1 MTCRF
6 FDRRDLA
13 FQLYQLHDLQSLCRW
28 PRFAEHNRET
38 FDATLDLATEIA
50 VAHFEPHAA
59 KQDEQEPT
67 FDGERVTM
75 IEEVA
80 EALCHYYEAGFGAA
94 TQDYEIGG
102 MQLPLVV
109 SVAAKAIFSAA
120 NVSTGAYAMLSTGNA
135 NVIRNF
141 GSDDQRRRFMA
152 PLFEGRFSG
161 TMALTE
167 PQAGSSLSDIRTTAT
182 RGEDGVWRLKGQ
194 KIFISGGDH
203 ELAEN
208 IIHLVLCRTAGAPAG
223 VRGLSLF
230 IVPKYLV
237 NADGEVGERN
247 DVALAGLIHKMC
259 YRGTT
264 STMLSFGEQQGAIG
278 ELVGEEGK
286 GLLYMF
292 QMMNEARIG
301 VGVGAVALGYAGYRY
316 ALEYAR
322 ERPQGR
328 HAQDK
333 DPTTPQLPIIEHTD
347 VRRMLLAAKCFAEGG
362 LSLSLYGAKL
372 ADTANY
378 ADNEAERTRAALLLD
393 ILTPVLK
400 SWPSKYCLE
409 ANSLAIQVHGGYGYT
424 REYPVERL
432 YRDNRL
438 NPIHEGTEGIQS
450 LDLLGRKVRMHHGEA
465 YRLVGEEMRRTLDDA
480 APVAALAPEA
490 DALTTALADLD
501 HTTAELT
508 SLTDMDALLQNASL
522 YLDAFGHCVV
532 GWLWLRQGLVAHAAL
547 SEASGDEAAF
557 YQGKIAACRFFMR
570 WELPKMH
577 AQCAL
582 LRSHDSTCR
591 EMQADWF

>member
-6 FDRRDLA
+6 FDRRDLS
-13 FQLYQLHDLQSLCRW
+13 FQLYQLHELEALCRW

-38 FDATLDLATEIA
+38 FDSVLDLATDIA

-59 KQDEQEPT
+59 KQDEHEPT
-67 FDGERVTM
+67 FDGERVEM
-75 IEEVA
+75 IPEVA
-80 EALCHYYEAGFGAA
+80 EALGHYYEAGFGAA

-102 MQLPLVV
+102 MQLPFLV

-120 NVSTGAYAMLSTGNA
+120 NVSTGAYAMLSSGNA

-141 GSDDQRRRFMA
+141 GSQDQRERFMA
-152 PLFEGRFSG
+152 PLLEGRFSG

-182 RGEDGVWRLKGQ
+182 RGDDGIWRLKGQ

-203 ELAEN
+203 ELSEN
-208 IIHLVLCRTAGAPAG
+208 IVHLVLCRTAGAPAG

-237 NADGEVGERN
+237 DADGQLGARN
-247 DVALAGLIHKMC
+247 DVALAGLIHKMG

-264 STMLSFGEQQGAIG
+264 STMLSFGEKSGAIG

-333 DPTTPQLPIIEHTD
+333 DPTTAQLPIIEHTD

-372 ADTANY
+372 ADTSNY
-378 ADNEAERTRAALLLD
+378 ADSESERQRATLLLD
-393 ILTPVLK
+393 LLTPVMK

-450 LDLLGRKVRMHHGEA
+450 LDLLGRKVRMHNGEA
-465 YRLVGEEMRRTLDDA
+465 YRLMGEEIRRTLDQA
-480 APVAALAPEA
+480 SPVAALAPEVA
-490 DALTTALADLD
+490 ALTAALDELD
-501 HTTAELT
+501 QTTAELT
-508 SLTDMDALLQNASL
+508 AISDMDVLLQNASL

-532 GWLWLRQGLVAHAAL
+532 AWLWLRQGLVADAAL
-547 SEASGDEAAF
+547 DKAVGDDVAF
-557 YQGKIAACRFFMR
+557 YQGKLSGCRFFMR

-582 LRSHDSTCR
+582 LRSHDATCR

>member
-6 FDRRDLA
+6 FDRRDLS
-13 FQLYQLHDLQSLCRW
+13 FQLYQLHELEALCRW

-38 FDATLDLATEIA
+38 FDSVLDLATDIA

-59 KQDEQEPT
+59 KQDEHEPT
-67 FDGERVTM
+67 FDGERVEM
-75 IEEVA
+75 IPEVA
-80 EALCHYYEAGFGAA
+80 EALGHYYEAGFGAA

-102 MQLPLVV
+102 MQLPLLV

-120 NVSTGAYAMLSTGNA
+120 NVSTGAYAMLSSGNA

-141 GSDDQRRRFMA
+141 GSQDQRERFMA
-152 PLFEGRFSG
+152 PLLEGRFSG

-182 RGEDGVWRLKGQ
+182 RGDDGIWRLKGQ

-203 ELAEN
+203 ELSEN
-208 IIHLVLCRTAGAPAG
+208 IVHLVLCRTAGAPAG

-230 IVPKYLV
+230 IVSKYLV
-237 NADGEVGERN
+237 DADGQIGARN
-247 DVALAGLIHKMC
+247 DVALAGLIHKMG

-264 STMLSFGEQQGAIG
+264 STMLSFGEKSGAIG

-333 DPTTPQLPIIEHTD
+333 DPTTAQLPIIEHTD

-372 ADTANY
+372 ADTSNY
-378 ADNEAERTRAALLLD
+378 ADSESERQRATLLLD
-393 ILTPVLK
+393 LLTPVMK

-450 LDLLGRKVRMHHGEA
+450 LDLLGRKVRMHNGEA
-465 YRLVGEEMRRTLDDA
+465 YRLMGEEIRRTLDQA
-480 APVAALAPEA
+480 SPVAALAPEVA
-490 DALTTALADLD
+490 ALTAALDELD
-501 HTTAELT
+501 QTTAELT
-508 SLTDMDALLQNASL
+508 AISDMDVLLQNASL

-532 GWLWLRQGLVAHAAL
+532 AWLWLRQGLVADAAL
-547 SEASGDEAAF
+547 DKAVGDDVAF
-557 YQGKIAACRFFMR
+557 YQGKLSGCRFFMR

-582 LRSHDSTCR
+582 LRSHDATCR